1 MRPTE
6 LSIKRGI
13 RKKGREQSKDC
24 PTHKLFVNHFIVIRI
39 HHMEQQTNEV
49 LFLLDGK
56 KDNPGEQESCSLTVL
71 KSKSS
76 EYSERSLDQGIET
89 VEILE
94 NVQVFP
100 ERQNVSNDSDKE
112 VPTYSNLIMS
122 NRPFRLYLASYLIAS
137 AGE

>member
-1 MRPTE
+1 
-6 LSIKRGI
+6 
-13 RKKGREQSKDC
+13 
-24 PTHKLFVNHFIVIRI
+24 
-39 HHMEQQTNEV
+39 MEQQTNEV

-100 ERQNVSNDSDKE
+100 ERQNVSNDSSDKE